1 VKRCQ
6 GIKSTTISNLR
17 TNRVCLNKMNVCNT
31 VANMASSFPA
41 ITKSSNEMNPLCWPH
56 KGIQTPHANDVLYG
70 RGGGTNHHP
79 GNRRYRA
86 LVKAKTVCYNNAIR
100 PERGSVAHQI
110 VRDWRTT
117 QQPPGR
123 FLKFN
128 EKSGMWDDVGDAM
141 AREKTA
147 QLFREVKASELRLK
161 KRDNSKNCGKGAEDV
176 ITQPKVAAMKG
187 KLPHTSLTRSQQ
199 QAVPK
204 VKQPLYSEKGEESH
218 VTPTITK
225 VDLPNFTPIHVL
237 EFDEPSSDDDFSLDG
252 FTWGTE
258 SAIPSQTDA
267 NQQVTPN
274 EDHSDRPISVIGNF
288 PGGICMNSH
297 TKVVGPMFS
306 TPLIC
311 NECVGHGC
319 RPGRFSSSSHEDMTT
334 GMDASVGE
342 IGLLHVTQ
350 LDESVASNG
359 FHRSLCQGEYLPV
372 ELDGDKAN
380 SHDRL
385 VPMLKDNP
393 RMNASD
399 KMSHLSKV
407 HECTPNVDNAAQE
420 LEPIE
425 LATPILLRGHG
436 QGTAFS
442 STSEL
447 SPPPNS
453 DPKSARLRQWSSE
466 SQSFVVEQDLT
477 FPPLILQ
484 PDNNVTFREFKDIDT
499 VSKVPTTTVKR
510 KASDQIGSETIK
522 RVFAGL
528 AVKQPSMSNLNLHP
542 EDQVEQS
549 FLIETTSDLR
559 NLIKG
564 LQANE
569 PLHLSPSHRKSS
581 IESLLRV
588 LTLMERHH
596 FPTSSVNK

>member
-1 VKRCQ
+1 
-6 GIKSTTISNLR
+6 
-17 TNRVCLNKMNVCNT
+17 MNVCNT

-86 LVKAKTVCYNNAIR
+86 LVKAKTVCYNNTIR

-359 FHRSLCQGEYLPV
+359 FYRSPWQGEYVPV

-442 STSEL
+442 STSKL

-453 DPKSARLRQWSSE
+453 DPKSASLRQWSSE

-484 PDNNVTFREFKDIDT
+484 PDNN
-499 VSKVPTTTVKR
+499 PTTTVKR